1 MSLEQTQQTIDRYF
15 HVMSGGGDLAECYTT
30 DVTWT
35 MTDTGEEVRGVSSVR
50 DYVVALHNN
59 MFDGLSS
66 PMGTPILR
74 ATVSRRP
81 AEPVAGSTTASHTTW
96 SMTESQRCAATVR
109 SLLRLHSSP
118 AILT

>member
-35 MTDTGEEVRGVSSVR
+35 MTDTGEEVRGASSVR

-59 MFDGLSS
+59 MFDAKTRRLVVADGHAYLEGDCLEALS
-66 PMGTPILR
+66 G
-74 ATVSRRP
+74 
-81 AEPVAGSTTASHTTW
+81 TASRIYYCVAYDVVDDRIAA
-96 SMTESQRCAATVR
+96 MRCYGSIALA
-109 SLLRLHSSP
+109 SP
-118 AILT
+118 